1 MLTCTGSKQR
11 QFVKVLTRSSS
22 DMLTTRIALLISC
35 IILRVVKQYRHNELA
50 FDFTSKFT
58 NSVVTTTLHKL
69 EDEV

>member
-1 MLTCTGSKQR
+1 
-11 QFVKVLTRSSS
+11 
-22 DMLTTRIALLISC
+22 MLTTRIALLISC